1 MNEGRALDLKQL
13 RYFVTIAQEGQVTR
27 AAKKLHMAQPPLS
40 QSPKILEKAKF
51 LDHCV
56 TT

>member
-27 AAKKLHMAQPPLS
+27 AATKSFIWLNHHSVNLQKYL
-40 QSPKILEKAKF
+40 KR
-51 LDHCV
+51 
-56 TT
+56 